1 MMNSTSH
8 PRGFTLLEMLIV
20 VGLVA
25 LLSVGIAGVFD
36 TVGET
41 ITRGKR
47 VSELNRSA
55 AQMERVMRTDFDRMT
70 REGILLIRNEYAN
83 GGQNVSLFN
92 PSIFDG
98 EPKDRPRRIDEI
110 MFFALNET
118 GRFETARVPM
128 HPDLIASSDTARIY
142 YGHGKRPI
150 RPTDIT
156 DVGDAFSRS
165 YFRPEVNDKN
175 SDQLATLGVASI
187 PGRPN
192 PNEYAADW
200 AVLRQV
206 MPLVSPGRL
215 HPDPNLGGAAVAEMN
230 LPDAFTNPSSPV
242 GGLFGRSMLVDSRVQ
257 TAMQPSAQSVF
268 RWLARQQSLVPGTPG
283 SPASFR
289 EVLGQSQT
297 QQRPEATS
305 GLVDIAVTDL
315 GEIASVINH
324 AAVDRSGNIYWPE
337 QIRPLVPFGLFFNP
351 LSLSDR
357 EHMQA
362 WMLSAMP
369 GNSQGEEPGLWQRRT
384 RIRYEYEP
392 PLMSISD
399 GFLSNSGPA
408 GELERAYREADQVML
423 TSSVFVP
430 RCTEFIVEWSYGL
443 VDQVSGSPTFG
454 QMIWYGLPRYQD
466 VNENGS
472 FDSGT
477 DVILAQ
483 PFNGVDAF
491 YAVPALVALTGRPQ
505 ADFNQLRRYP
515 TRALINMGMPQ
526 ANIVPSARTEVSMF
540 GYYDP
545 GPGALRSGGGGVSQ
559 VDPDDRSWDSQALTD
574 PSDDRPWLW
583 PALIRV
589 TMTIADATDPT
600 IEATHQIVFEVPD
613 GGLDNE

>member
-1 MMNSTSH
+1 MNTRSH

-25 LLSVGIAGVFD
+25 LLSVGIAAIFG
-36 TVGET
+36 TVGDT

-55 AQMERVMRTDFDRMT
+55 AQMERVMRADFNRMT
-70 REGILLIRNEYAN
+70 REGFILIRNEYAN
-83 GGQNVSLFN
+83 GGRNVSLFD
-92 PSIFDG
+92 PGIYEG
-98 EPKDRPRRIDEI
+98 EPNERPRRIDEI

-128 HPDLIASSDTARIY
+128 HPELIASSDTARIY
-142 YGHGKRPI
+142 YGHGKRAI
-150 RPTDIT
+150 EPTDIA
-156 DVGDAFSRS
+156 DASDAFSRS
-165 YFRPEVNDKN
+165 FYRPEVNDKN
-175 SDQLATLGVASI
+175 SDQLATLGVASV

-192 PNEYAADW
+192 PNEYASDW
-200 AVLRQV
+200 AVLRHV
-206 MPLVSPGRL
+206 MPLVTPGRL
-215 HPDPNLGGAAVAEMN
+215 HPDPSLGGAAVAEMD
-230 LPDAFTNPSSPV
+230 LPDAFTSPSSPV
-242 GGLFGRSMLVDSRVQ
+242 GGIFSRSMLVDSRVQ
-257 TAMQPSAQSVF
+257 TAMQPSVQSVF

-283 SPASFR
+283 SPSSFR

-297 QQRPEATS
+297 RQRPEVAS

-315 GEIASVINH
+315 AEIASIINH
-324 AAVDRSGNIYWPE
+324 AAVDSSGNVYWPD
-337 QIRPLVPFGLFFNP
+337 QIRPLVPFGNYFHP

-362 WMLSAMP
+362 WMLAAMP
-369 GNSQGEEPGLWQRRT
+369 GNSQDENPNLWQRRT
-384 RIRYEYEP
+384 RIRFEYEP

-399 GFLSNSGPA
+399 SLLSTGGSA

-423 TSSVFVP
+423 TSSIFVP

-443 VDQVSGSPTFG
+443 VDQVAGSPTFG
-454 QMIWYGLPRYQD
+454 QMIWYGLPRYKD

-483 PFNGVDAF
+483 PFDGVDAAF
-491 YAVPALVALTGRPQ
+491 AVPALVALTGRPQ
-505 ADFNQLRRYP
+505 SDFSRLRKYP
-515 TRALINMGMPQ
+515 TRELINMGMPM
-526 ANIVPSARTEVSMF
+526 AGMVPSARTEVSMF

-545 GPGALRSGGGGVSQ
+545 GPGVLRSGGGAVSQ
-559 VDPDDRSWDSQALTD
+559 VDPDDLSWDSTALMD

-589 TMTIADATDPT
+589 TMTITDATDPT
-600 IEATHQIVFEVPD
+600 IEATHQIVFEVPE